1 MIKELTKPL
10 KDENPSEVVKDGVF
24 SFFPL
29 SGPNRIK
36 DRSLIQ
42 LFSSTA
48 ELPKISS
55 GTNFTHQ
62 YSTEKP
68 APTSAGSRNLLL
80 LNSVPLFPARIL
92 DWPDSDQQRISDAAY
107 DVANGLPLLLQ
118 ARWESYHPSEGED
131 SNAPGD
137 EVEKPEEVPGG
148 DQKGVDSNP
157 EPESEV
163 NMDLDQASDVA
174 AQEATKAVKET
185 QNQAAHVESAVE
197 DGQAPLSAAA
207 DAEKAMD
214 PVEALKQPF
223 SMEGISTLNR
233 NSAMRKRSVPRFRIQ
248 SAGRSADPGP
258 VIKPC
263 PLVRAAGDAQF
274 GGIGKQ
280 VTDRAVWGGVEDSPA
295 L

>member
-1 MIKELTKPL
+1 MDVW
-10 KDENPSEVVKDGVF
+10 DENYEVPCPKVIATDYEGVQRYSYAGLF
-24 SFFPL
+24 KFHGL
-29 SGPNRIK
+29 SPF
-36 DRSLIQ
+36 DYSLVTMSQ
-42 LFSSTA
+42 G
-48 ELPKISS
+48 ISS
-55 GTNFTHQ
+55 IGKVGDNEPA
-62 YSTEKP
+62 STEKP
-68 APTSAGSRNLLL
+68 APTSARSRNLLL

-107 DVANGLPLLLQ
+107 DVANGLPLFLQ

-233 NSAMRKRSVPRFRIQ
+233 NNAMQKRSVPASPVSESSQPAAQRTPAQ
-248 SAGRSADPGP
+248 SS
-258 VIKPC
+258 
-263 PLVRAAGDAQF
+263 
-274 GGIGKQ
+274 
-280 VTDRAVWGGVEDSPA
+280 SPA
-295 L
+295 PSSDRRETRSSGGSASK